1 MPRKVERR
9 KALVYSSISTSR
21 EVSNLTLRAALFFT
35 WLLPSLD
42 DQGRILVDSKL
53 LKAVVVPMMDDI
65 TARRIPKLL
74 AELEAQ
80 SLIHLYRPEGV
91 NGEVIQVKSWW
102 DFQALRVP
110 QASQYPPPA
119 GWHDRVAGSQPRDG
133 GSGKFIKR
141 DRAIE
146 REVLTKLRRLE
157 DDTANFIP
165 TLQGIAGVLPY
176 PRKAL
181 MEALVA
187 LHHDGKVRAFGDQ
200 EETPPFDDPEIE
212 FAVTE

>member
-102 DFQALRVP
+102 DFKRCASLKRVNTLRP
-110 QASQYPPPA
+110 
-119 GWHDRVAGSQPRDG
+119 RVGMIGSL
-133 GSGKFIKR
+133 
-141 DRAIE
+141 
-146 REVLTKLRRLE
+146 EVNRVMEGPESLSNG
-157 DDTANFIP
+157 TAP
-165 TLQGIAGVLPY
+165 
-176 PRKAL
+176 
-181 MEALVA
+181 
-187 LHHDGKVRAFGDQ
+187 
-200 EETPPFDDPEIE
+200 
-212 FAVTE
+212 

>member
-74 AELEAQ
+74 AELEVQ
-80 SLIHLYRPEGV
+80 SPYSSVPSGGREWRSHPGQELVGLSSVARPSSE
-91 NGEVIQVKSWW
+91 S
-102 DFQALRVP
+102 
-110 QASQYPPPA
+110 
-119 GWHDRVAGSQPRDG
+119 
-133 GSGKFIKR
+133 
-141 DRAIE
+141 
-146 REVLTKLRRLE
+146 
-157 DDTANFIP
+157 IP
-165 TLQGIAGVLPY
+165 SARGLA
-176 PRKAL
+176 
-181 MEALVA
+181 
-187 LHHDGKVRAFGDQ
+187 
-200 EETPPFDDPEIE
+200 
-212 FAVTE
+212 